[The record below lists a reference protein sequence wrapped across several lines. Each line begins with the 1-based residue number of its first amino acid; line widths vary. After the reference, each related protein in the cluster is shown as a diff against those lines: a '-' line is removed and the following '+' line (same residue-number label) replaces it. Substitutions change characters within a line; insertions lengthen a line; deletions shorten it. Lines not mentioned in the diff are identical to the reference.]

1 MEEPDAPT
9 AVKKETGPC
18 IQKRSDSCASLP
30 QRIFLACTGRK
41 RLEKPMQKKNNHR
54 FRAAAALSAALL
66 GVGVSALPA
75 TAAPP
80 HENPNAGTLVF
91 DAGVLCDF
99 GVQLVVT
106 GKEKVIGPELEDHK
120 VISPNLKFTATA
132 LDGDGNPVGA
142 SVTYVATGTVFFTRT
157 ERPGL
162 EDYWEVK
169 ATGNNLLFV
178 PNDDPGET
186 LFDPVF
192 VTGNVNYAVSLDQT
206 EEIRTFSGAARQVNI
221 CDSLG

>member
-1 MEEPDAPT
+1 MP
-9 AVKKETGPC
+9 
-18 IQKRSDSCASLP
+18 KR
-30 QRIFLACTGRK
+30 
-41 RLEKPMQKKNNHR
+41 NNHR
-54 FRAAAALSAALL
+54 VRAAAAFSAALL

-91 DAGVLCDF
+91 DPGVLCDF

-106 GKEKVIGPELEDHK
+106 GKEKVIGPELGDHK

-132 LDGDGNPVGA
+132 LNGNGKPVGA
-142 SVTYVATGTVFFTRT
+142 SVKYVSTGTVFFTRT
-157 ERPGL
+157 ERAGQ

-169 ATGNNLLFV
+169 ATGHNLLFV
-178 PNDDPGET
+178 PNDPGDPT

-192 VTGNVNYAVSLDQT
+192 VTGNVNYAVTLDQNT
-206 EEIRTFSGAARQVNI
+206 EIRTFSGAARQVNI

>member
-1 MEEPDAPT
+1 M
-9 AVKKETGPC
+9 
-18 IQKRSDSCASLP
+18 QKR
-30 QRIFLACTGRK
+30 
-41 RLEKPMQKKNNHR
+41 NNNR
-54 FRAAAALSAALL
+54 VRAAAAFSLALL

-91 DAGVLCDF
+91 DPGVLCDF

-106 GKEKVIGPELEDHK
+106 GKEKVNGPALGNHT

-142 SVTYVATGTVFFTRT
+142 SVKYVATGTVFFTRT
-157 ERPGL
+157 ERPGQD
-162 EDYWEVK
+162 DYFEVK

-178 PNDDPGET
+178 PNDPGDST

-192 VTGNVNYAVSLDQT
+192 VTGNVNYAVSLDTNT
-206 EEIRTFSGAARQVNI
+206 EVRKFSGAARQVNI

>member
-1 MEEPDAPT
+1 M
-9 AVKKETGPC
+9 
-18 IQKRSDSCASLP
+18 QKR
-30 QRIFLACTGRK
+30 
-41 RLEKPMQKKNNHR
+41 NNHLV
-54 FRAAAALSAALL
+54 RAAAAFSAALFGL
-66 GVGVSALPA
+66 GVSALPA

-91 DAGVLCDF
+91 DAGVLCEF

-106 GKEKVIGPELEDHK
+106 GKEKVIGPALGDHK

-132 LDGDGNPVGA
+132 LDAEGNPVGA
-142 SVTYVATGTVFFTRT
+142 SVRYVATGTVFFTRT
-157 ERPGL
+157 ASERAGE

-169 ATGNNLLFV
+169 AAGNNLLFV
-178 PNDDPGET
+178 PNDPGDST

-206 EEIRTFSGAARQVNI
+206 DEIRTFSGAARQVNI